1 MADKKNIVVT
11 HTEMTMCKML
21 AVAGLDEQRAKA
33 EAEGIPFD
41 YEAEK
46 AKREQEFILLYAE
59 QKRKKKEEEEKKD
72 RAFQSVIC
80 EVVWQTK
87 LYSYIEDHVPDLNT
101 LRNMDPAD
109 VLKVQGY
116 GKKTADGLKKV
127 QDNIRKNPRVLTR
140 LNKAIEVQR
149 RLFSLLDEHGEVIDR
164 YNGLRSEAR
173 RTCDNLNST
182 WSYYGG

>member
-1 MADKKNIVVT
+1 MADK
-11 HTEMTMCKML
+11 
-21 AVAGLDEQRAKA
+21 
-33 EAEGIPFD
+33 
-41 YEAEK
+41 
-46 AKREQEFILLYAE
+46 
-59 QKRKKKEEEEKKD
+59 KKD

-116 GKKTADGLKKV
+116 GKKTADGLEKV
-127 QDNIRKNPRVLTR
+127 QDYIRKNPKVLTR